1 MVWKQKIEKV
11 RQELNSTLLFRNKYL
26 LTLVLF
32 FIWIA
37 IFDSNSLWDRFGSL
51 QKLEK
56 LEKDKEYIK
65 NKIIA
70 EREQLNNLKNN
81 TLTLE
86 KLARELY
93 YMKKKNEEVF
103 VIIKPNEEENK
114 K

>member
-1 MVWKQKIEKV
+1 MVLNKKIKKI
-11 RQELNSTLLFRNKYL
+11 RQDIKSTLLFRNKYL

-37 IFDSNSLWDRFGSL
+37 IFDSNSLWDRFGSM

-56 LEKDKEYIK
+56 LKKDKIYVK
-65 NKIIA
+65 NKITK
-70 EREQLNNLKNN
+70 EREQLNSLKNN
-81 TLTLE
+81 ALTLE

-103 VIIKPNEEENK
+103 VIIKEK
-114 K
+114 KKKE